1 MIDYENK
8 DDLNNDNDLNEDLL
22 EIKVNKEDLSEEDEI
37 EVESEE
43 CFSIAEAD
51 PLRSYMREMGSI
63 PLLKREEEIN
73 IAKKIE
79 VGRIKIL
86 NAILKWPQIYNYI
99 IKSYNEYK
107 DQSFNTFG
115 YGVFS
120 ENVFEDFDEENLQAI
135 ELSEEQFKDKR
146 LDMIKEI
153 DDTLILIQEEIN
165 NNKTISDGKFN
176 FVGNDSLNKKIIELG
191 LEVRVINEIIRNINE
206 YGNKIKKIEKDC
218 IKILKDLGFKQQE
231 ISLNMMKEYNNFEF
245 IKKYSADEIIV
256 KKFNHAQK
264 ELIKIE
270 NKLNLKIK
278 TIKEI
283 NRNIFT
289 GNNLADNAKKELT
302 TANLRLVISIAK
314 KYTNHGLNFSD
325 IIQEGNIGL
334 MKAVDKF
341 EYKRG
346 YKFSTYATWW
356 IRQAITRSIADQS
369 RTIRVPVHMVEV
381 MHKVEKAKKILKQK
395 NGKEPSEEEI
405 ARQAEIPLDKVI
417 KALKVIK
424 EPISTETPI
433 SGEDEDATINDFIED
448 ESRNKPFER
457 ISDESL
463 KKILNEAVNGLNDR
477 EKKILAMRFGLQST
491 ADYTLEEVGKQFEV
505 TRERIRQLEAKA
517 LKTIRKEYGDILIDY
532 LKENNYKNKK

>member
-1 MIDYENK
+1 MIDYDNE
-8 DDLNNDNDLNEDLL
+8 NDNEIELENDNVKDINDSED
-22 EIKVNKEDLSEEDEI
+22 IIDADI
-37 EVESEE
+37 EVEDG
-43 CFSIAEAD
+43 FSVTEAD

-63 PLLKREEEIN
+63 PLLKREEEVN

-79 VGRIKIL
+79 GGRMKIL
-86 NAILKWPQIYNYI
+86 DAIMKWPSTYKI
-99 IKSYNEYK
+99 ILKSYNDFK

-120 ENVFEDFDEENLQAI
+120 ENVFEDFDEANFQAI
-135 ELSEEQFKDKR
+135 ELSENQIREKR
-146 LDMIKEI
+146 NEMIKEI
-153 DDTLILIQEEIN
+153 DETIELIKQEIEIN
-165 NNKTISDGKFN
+165 TSIKDGDFN
-176 FVGNDSLNKKIIELG
+176 FKSNTELNSKIINLG
-191 LEVRVINEIIRNINE
+191 LENRVINEIIKDINN
-206 YGNKIKKIEKDC
+206 YGNKVKSTEKEC
-218 IKILKDLGFKQQE
+218 IKILKSLGLKQQE
-231 ISLNMMKEYNNFEF
+231 ISLKMMKGYNDFDL
-245 IKKYSADEIIV
+245 IKNYTKEEEII
-256 KKFNHAQK
+256 KRFNYLQRDF
-264 ELIKIE
+264 IKIE
-270 NKLNLKIK
+270 NRINLRIK
-278 TIKEI
+278 TLKEI

-302 TANLRLVISIAK
+302 TANLRLVVSIAK

-334 MKAVDKF
+334 MKAVEKF

-356 IRQAITRSIADQS
+356 IRQAITRAIADQS

-381 MHKVEKAKKILKQK
+381 MQKVEKSKKILKQRL
-395 NGKEPSEEEI
+395 GREPNELEISEV
-405 ARQAEIPLDKVI
+405 ADLPLDKVN

-448 ESRNKPFER
+448 ESRNKPFEQL
-457 ISDESL
+457 SDASL
-463 KKILNEAVNGLNDR
+463 KTILYKAIDGLNDR
-477 EKKILAMRFGLQST
+477 EKKILSMRFGLNST

-532 LKENNYKNKK
+532 LQENNYSIKRK